1 MTATRKRNWR
11 GHFVKNLRP
20 TADGSR
26 EWLIWSRYHN
36 AWHCRSSIGG
46 ACGYT
51 DDIARAGVFERSK
64 ADGYNDGD
72 RNEAFH
78 VSEKLP
84 LLHAAIRQH
93 NEALENLL
101 FAAAIAAGTQRA
113 ETSETSAPS
122 EVDRWRPITGYEG
135 FYSVSRDGRVFSHIT
150 NREMAPVANS
160 SERPHPHWRL
170 RERLRELPDNSVD
183 SVVCDPPYHLTS
195 IVKRFGSANALPP
208 RSARRA
214 LMPAQQGLHGSDMGR
229 RRCRVPARDMG
240 RSAARA
246 EAWRASVAFS
256 GTRTYHRMAVAI
268 EDAGFEV
275 RDMIAWHYGSGFP
288 KSHDISKAIDRAA
301 GAEREVVGPKARR
314 SSA

>member
-160 SERPHPHWRL
+160 SGYATVQLRSRRYRIHRL
-170 RERLRELPDNSVD
+170 
-183 SVVCDPPYHLTS
+183 VCAAFNGP
-195 IVKRFGSANALPP
+195 ANALHRHVSHLNGDKSDNRADNLKWVSPADPNTPPNHP
-208 RSARRA
+208 RS
-214 LMPAQQGLHGSDMGR
+214 
-229 RRCRVPARDMG
+229 
-240 RSAARA
+240 
-246 EAWRASVAFS
+246 
-256 GTRTYHRMAVAI
+256 T
-268 EDAGFEV
+268 
-275 RDMIAWHYGSGFP
+275 
-288 KSHDISKAIDRAA
+288 
-301 GAEREVVGPKARR
+301 
-314 SSA
+314 